1 MWLARLA
8 GVARRRGVRAALS
21 RSGRADEQIAVGS
34 GPNTLDAC
42 LVKNPLYFPAYEAK
56 AYVLLEARG
65 DRQGALAALQSAMPA
80 LADDARLQRA
90 IGELYLRDLKQ
101 PALALPYLRRAC
113 ELDSTD
119 YTARALEKK
128 AQTALEQQVRNPA
141 AHRVP

>member
-1 MWLARLA
+1 MSSALTRP
-8 GVARRRGVRAALS
+8 VAAQQRVRRQPLQL
-21 RSGRADEQIAVGS
+21 GRE
-34 GPNTLDAC
+34 
-42 LVKNPLYFPAYEAK
+42 
-56 AYVLLEARG
+56 R
-65 DRQGALAALQSAMPA
+65 
-80 LADDARLQRA
+80 QRA

-128 AQTALEQQVRNPA
+128 AQTALEKQVRNPA